1 MPDSVITDHINA
13 SRGRGRPREFD
24 MEQALDKAV
33 RVFSERGYH
42 ATTVCDLTQAMQLAS
57 GSVYKA
63 FKDKKSVFLAAL
75 DRYKTVR
82 DTQLRAVIGA
92 GATGKEQVRLAL
104 AFYAEASHGAGGLE
118 GCMVVGSA
126 AELATFDSD
135 VAQWVTAALTRNE
148 VLLGTLIRQ
157 GRQDGSIPQHVD
169 DAATAR
175 LLLCLIQGMRVVGK
189 TGRTRDEMTVLVD
202 IAMKVLA

>member
-1 MPDSVITDHINA
+1 MSNSLSDPVNV
-13 SRGRGRPREFD
+13 SRSRGRPREFD
-24 MEQALDKAV
+24 MDQALDKAV

-82 DTQLRAVIGA
+82 DAQLRAVVSA
-92 GATGKEQVRLAL
+92 GATGKDQVRLAL
-104 AFYAEASHGAGGLE
+104 AFYADASHGAGGLE

-126 AELATFDSD
+126 AELATFDPD

-148 VLLGTLIRQ
+148 VLIGALIRQ
-157 GRQDGSIPQHVD
+157 GQQDGSIPPHID
-169 DAATAR
+169 SAATAR
-175 LLLCLIQGMRVVGK
+175 LMLCMIQGMRVVGK
-189 TGRTRDEMTVLVD
+189 TGRTRDEMSVLTD